1 MQVIGTQGS
10 IGFGHVYCI
19 SVDAVGKRSDMVIV
33 DGSTMLKGAVVWKD
47 LGFLEIME
55 HDALNKTQWKQQ
67 IHIADSNLIES
78 NGLVWFVGK

>member
-19 SVDAVGKRSDMVIV
+19 SVDVVVKRSDMVIV
-33 DGSTMLKGAVVWKD
+33 DGSTMLRGAVVWKD

-55 HDALNKTQWKQQ
+55 HDVLNKTQWRQ
-67 IHIADSNLIES
+67 
-78 NGLVWFVGK
+78 